1 MFEVKLP
8 SGRTV
13 AVQPPTFSDRMQ
25 AVKEFRSTQKDVGYI
40 LEELMAARAIVSVNG
55 QTVAQEWEMESIMR
69 MADWDTIDVQY
80 YIEFF
85 MSAFFPDDKLKEAAQ
100 DAAKKLMKGEPLTPT
115 SQVKRVAKPTI

>member
-13 AVQPPTFSDRMQ
+13 AVQAPTFSDRMQ

-40 LEELMAARAIVSVNG
+40 LEELMAARAIVAVNG
-55 QTVAQEWEMESIMR
+55 QSVAQEWEMESIMR

-100 DAAKKLMKGEPLTPT
+100 EQAK
-115 SQVKRVAKPTI
+115 S